1 MTEPVN
7 KIVYPTRSLLQGGNY
22 TPSAS
27 SDIRARFA
35 AMKQQQ
41 PKTQQLRRAK

>member
-1 MTEPVN
+1 MSEKPVS

-35 AMKQQQ
+35 AMKQQAK
-41 PKTQQLRRAK
+41 PLMRRAK